1 MNTKSKYIFIGLIL
15 AIVGFATAQG
25 CNLQSFIKVDVPKG
39 VAEAVDLPE
48 GKLTLDQADAVFE
61 DWTLF
66 VTSNTKRFQVAVDD
80 ANQRYEL
87 LNQYVNIGLSIA
99 QTSTTGIPYGGLI
112 FAALTGA
119 AGIMVPQ
126 PKFAKSKK
134 E

>member
-1 MNTKSKYIFIGLIL
+1 LNTKSKYIFIGLIL

-39 VAEAVDLPE
+39 VAESVDLPE

-99 QTSTTGIPYGGLI
+99 QTSTTGIPYGGLL

-126 PKFAKSKK
+126 PKFVKAKK

>member
-15 AIVGFATAQG
+15 AIVVFASAQG
-25 CNLQSFIKVDVPKG
+25 CNLQSFIRLDVPKG

-61 DWTLF
+61 DWSTY

-99 QTSTTGIPYGGLI
+99 QTSTTGIPYGGLL

-126 PKFAKSKK
+126 PKFVKTKK

>member
-39 VAEAVDLPE
+39 VAESVDLPE

-99 QTSTTGIPYGGLI
+99 QTSTTGIPYGGLL

-126 PKFAKSKK
+126 PKFVKAKK

>member
-15 AIVGFATAQG
+15 AIVVFASAQG
-25 CNLQSFIKVDVPKG
+25 CNLQSFIRLDVPKG

-61 DWTLF
+61 DWSTY

-99 QTSTTGIPYGGLI
+99 QTSTTGIPYGGLL

-119 AGIMVPQ
+119 AGVLVPQ
-126 PKFAKSKK
+126 PKFAKAKK